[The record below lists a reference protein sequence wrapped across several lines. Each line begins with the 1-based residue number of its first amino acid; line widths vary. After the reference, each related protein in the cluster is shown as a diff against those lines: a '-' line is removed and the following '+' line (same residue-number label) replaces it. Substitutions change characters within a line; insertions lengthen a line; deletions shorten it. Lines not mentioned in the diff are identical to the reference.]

1 MCNLSDLAT
10 AIQRIGRDPL
20 LTQGSAGNA
29 SIKQG
34 NTLWIT
40 ASGQWLSD
48 AGPAEEAFVPVRIDD
63 SLRRFGTGAHAVT
76 LQERFSSRR
85 PSMETWMHLV
95 IPQKIVIHLHSVN
108 TVACSVRTDG
118 AEIASRKLE
127 GMHWAWVPYA
137 PSGRPL
143 ARRVA
148 FVSHPMPSVMVLANH
163 GLVVAANEVKEALVL
178 ISEVERRLGQK
189 PRPLGFPNLS
199 LLERRIDAPNWRPA
213 INPAVHSLAL
223 DRASLEHVLDG
234 ALYPCHWA
242 WGSRHMDALY
252 AEELVSHAAARFSAL
267 HGYEPSAMLIP
278 GEGVLMRND
287 AEPEVIEQISGLAE
301 VALRLQ
307 EGAAVRYLS
316 DAEIAGLAVGLGVSV
331 TWPPVLT
338 RAQEFS
344 F

>member
-1 MCNLSDLAT
+1 MCNLSDLAA

-48 AGPAEEAFVPVRIDD
+48 AGPAEEAFVRVRIDD
-63 SLRRFGTGAHAVT
+63 SLRRFGTGAHAVAI
-76 LQERFSSRR
+76 QERFSSRR

-95 IPQKIVIHLHSVN
+95 IPHKVVIHLHSVS
-108 TVACSVRTDG
+108 TVACSVRADG
-118 AEIASRKLE
+118 PEMAAQRLE
-127 GMHWAWVPYA
+127 GMHWTWVPYA

-143 ARRVA
+143 ARRIA
-148 FVSHPMPSVMVLANH
+148 FAANPMPGVFVLANH

-178 ISEVERRLGQK
+178 ISEVERRLGPN
-189 PRPLGFPNLS
+189 PRPIGFPNLS
-199 LLERRIDAPNWRPA
+199 SLEHRIDVPNWRPA

-223 DRASLEHVLDG
+223 DRTSLEHVLDG

-242 WGSRHMDALY
+242 WGARHMDVLY
-252 AEELVSHAAARFSAL
+252 GDELMSHALGRFTAL

-301 VALRLQ
+301 VALRLP
-307 EGAAVRYLS
+307 EGARVRYLS
-316 DAEIAGLAVGLGVSV
+316 DTEIAGLAVELGVSAAF
-331 TWPPVLT
+331 PAAMT
-338 RAQEFS
+338 RASELS